1 MMPLLK
7 LDPALAGEQRLLP
20 LREAYERKR
29 ILAQRLSGAERKR
42 TTIGRCGMRSCAA
55 PARPRLFRYGTEL
68 RRSSGRPGLSRGPDR
83 RNNAA
88 MRNGRLCALLSRQGL
103 TVVCCTISMFDA
115 VRDWNRANIPG
126 YFEVYVKA
134 AMETLRRRDQKGLYS
149 GGTEVAGVHFSVEEP
164 KTPDLILENDGQ
176 TTPAE
181 QVQRLRTT
189 FLEE

>member
-1 MMPLLK
+1 MCRVYWLT
-7 LDPALAGEQRLLP
+7 G
-20 LREAYERKR
+20 
-29 ILAQRLSGAERKR
+29 LSGAGK
-42 TTIGRCGMRSCAA
+42 TTIGRLLCERLRAA
-55 PARPRLFRYGTEL
+55 GETAALLDGDEL
-68 RRSSGRPGLSRGPDR
+68 RQVFGGDLGYTEADR
-83 RNNAA
+83 RKSA
-88 MRNGRLCALLSRQGL
+88 MRNARLCALLSRQGL

>member
-1 MMPLLK
+1 MSGNVYWLT
-7 LDPALAGEQRLLP
+7 G
-20 LREAYERKR
+20 
-29 ILAQRLSGAERKR
+29 LSGAGK
-42 TTIGRCGMRSCAA
+42 TTIGR
-55 PARPRLFRYGTEL
+55 LWHEEL
-68 RRSSGRPGLSRGPDR
+68 RRSGVPAVFLDGDELRQVFGDDLGFTEADR
-83 RNNAA
+83 RKSA
-88 MRNGRLCALLSRQGL
+88 MRNARLCALLSRQGL

-115 VRDWNRANIPG
+115 VREWNRANIPG

-134 AMETLRRRDQKGLYS
+134 AMEPLRRRDQKGLYS

-181 QVQRLRTT
+181 QVRRLRTT